1 MLLVTCRVEPAT
13 DSANVERDLAP
24 VPLLLG
30 YFVRKQN
37 HASAGRKHRNAAGNS
52 RLQVV
57 EHAKFAKQFALHGRF
72 AARKHDTIELLVQ
85 VARLAELDALCA
97 KLFKLMFMFNEGAL
111 DGQNANKRFSHIRNS
126 ICESPMEL
134 YGRRCLSSHEQH
146 VGAVPA
152 NRRGLPSNPMGDSR
166 ISPFHVSMDSYS
178 ENGQRA
184 FVLGSRRG
192 PIVALDN
199 LPKESEIKEAP

>member
-1 MLLVTCRVEPAT
+1 MGRRSWIGRVAGHVQGGAS
-13 DSANVERDLAP
+13 DRFCERRKRFGARALA
-24 VPLLLG
+24 LG

-97 KLFKLMFMFNEGAL
+97 KLFKLMFMFNEAPWT
-111 DGQNANKRFSHIRNS
+111 ARTPI
-126 ICESPMEL
+126 
-134 YGRRCLSSHEQH
+134 
-146 VGAVPA
+146 
-152 NRRGLPSNPMGDSR
+152 RGLAIFETPSASR
-166 ISPFHVSMDSYS
+166 PWNRMA
-178 ENGQRA
+178 ENA
-184 FVLGSRRG
+184 
-192 PIVALDN
+192 
-199 LPKESEIKEAP
+199 